1 MNRIKNPQTLIS
13 LGMFSLAFG
22 NIAGW
27 VMRQHTSAPFWAD
40 SGDFIMGLGVG
51 TSIALILLGLRMK
64 NRPAC

>member
-22 NIAGW
+22 NIASFLLRHHAS
-27 VMRQHTSAPFWAD
+27 VPFWTNF
-40 SGDFIMGLGVG
+40 GDFLSGLGIG
-51 TSIALILLGLRMK
+51 ASIALIFLGFRMK